1 LGGWGIVLTAIT
13 NKKTLGFISD
23 HETKIDLLRNKAIAT
38 TIINII
44 GTDDP
49 RPLTVGVHGYW
60 GAGKSSVLE
69 MIAAHEFENDATL
82 VIRFNGWQFEGFAD
96 AKIALIEGI
105 IDQLLANKTIYSK
118 AKDQLFDLVKRVK
131 WLKLA
136 KTGGELVWNASTGLP
151 APSQISSLMNRENV
165 EAIAEGA
172 PNYLR
177 EAEDPQTVAKNI
189 REFHAAFEELI
200 EKAGLDRLIV
210 LVDDLDRCLPET
222 AIETL
227 EAIRLFVMLPKTA
240 FVIGAD
246 ETMIRYAVTRHFPD
260 LPEHA
265 AQDYP
270 RAYLEKLIQVPF
282 RIPAMGEAET
292 RTYLTLLVVGAMVG
306 ESGGPFNDLL
316 EIAEDLMSSPW
327 LQKSVGDAEVASA
340 LGSQYTDE
348 IVSAVTLVH
357 RIAPMLASGTSGNP
371 RNVKRFM
378 NSLTLRLAVANARGF
393 GNAIDSQVL
402 AKLML
407 VEQFATVVFED
418 IAKEVGSSPDG
429 ISASLAMLERDC
441 VSPTSLVSSSPMETE
456 DNSDDP
462 NADPEQS
469 SASVPPPSASL
480 VARVATWLTL
490 PHVASWAQ
498 QHPPIGEL
506 DLRPY
511 LFVVNDV
518 RNFALLGSA
527 LDPELLAIVE
537 KLAQGGLSASSA
549 LPAFEALPH
558 EDRAKVF
565 DELRRT
571 VLGSTSWSKRPLA
584 LEGMIFLVNKVP
596 AFEGRYLELLFHLPA
611 QKLGRWAEGGHD
623 RAVQTEV
630 GKRRFREILEN
641 WKTTGSEELKTA
653 IRSRERRAD

>member
-1 LGGWGIVLTAIT
+1 M
-13 NKKTLGFISD
+13 GFISD
-23 HETKIDLLRNKAIAT
+23 HETRVDLLRNKAIAT

-44 GTDDP
+44 GNGDP

-96 AKIALIEGI
+96 AKIALIEGV
-105 IDQLLANKTIYSK
+105 IDQLLANKTIYNK

-151 APSQISSLMNRENV
+151 APSQIASLLNRENV

-172 PNYLR
+172 QDYLKD
-177 EAEDPQTVAKNI
+177 AEDPQTVAKNI
-189 REFHAAFEELI
+189 REFHVAFEELI

-227 EAIRLFVMLPKTA
+227 EAIRLFVMLPRTA

-246 ETMIRYAVTRHFPD
+246 ETMIRYAVTKHFPG
-260 LPEHA
+260 LPDNA

-292 RTYLTLLVVGAMVG
+292 RTYLTLLVVGAMIG
-306 ESGGPFNDLL
+306 EGGRPFNDLL
-316 EIAEDLMSSPW
+316 EIAEQLMSSPW
-327 LQKSVGDAEVASA
+327 LQKSVGDAEVSAA
-340 LGSQYTDE
+340 LGPQYTDE

-378 NSLTLRLAVANARGF
+378 NSLTLRLSVANARGF
-393 GNAIDSQVL
+393 GDAIDSQVL

-407 VEQFATVVFED
+407 VEQFATAVFED

-429 ISASLAMLERDC
+429 ISPSLSMLEKDC
-441 VSPTSLVSSSPMETE
+441 VSTVSSAPTSPMDTE
-456 DNSDDP
+456 EMSDDL
-462 NADPEQS
+462 NVDPEQLS
-469 SASVPPPSASL
+469 SSEPTPTPSASL
-480 VARVATWLTL
+480 VARVGTWLTL

-498 QHPPIGEL
+498 QHPPIGAL

-518 RNFALLGSA
+518 RNFAILGSA
-527 LDPELLAIVE
+527 LDPELLSIVE
-537 KLAQGGLSASSA
+537 KLIQGGFPASSA
-549 LPAFEALPH
+549 LPTFEALPH
-558 EDRAKVF
+558 EDRTKVF

-571 VLGSTSWSKRPLA
+571 VLGSTSWSRRPSA
-584 LEGMIFLVNKVP
+584 LEGMILLVNKVP
-596 AFEGRYLELLFHLPA
+596 AFEGRYLELLSHLPV

-623 RAVQTEV
+623 RAIQTDI
-630 GKRRFREILEN
+630 GKSRFKEILEG

-653 IRSRERRAD
+653 IRLRERSVG